1 MYEHIGIYLS
11 TKCSNTNQLIY
22 YSYWTNSYYYN
33 IYASKATELSE
44 ERLDKLTS
52 YLIKCEEAY
61 YLAKPLIN
69 DSVYDLLLKELKQL
83 EIKLD
88 FSYSNSPTNN
98 IGKR

>member
-1 MYEHIGIYLS
+1 MYEHINIYLS
-11 TKCSNTNQLIY
+11 SLCSNTNQLIY

-33 IYASKATELSE
+33 IY

-61 YLAKPLIN
+61 FLAKPLIN

-83 EIKLD
+83 EIKLN
-88 FSYSNSPTNN
+88 FSYDNSPTKT